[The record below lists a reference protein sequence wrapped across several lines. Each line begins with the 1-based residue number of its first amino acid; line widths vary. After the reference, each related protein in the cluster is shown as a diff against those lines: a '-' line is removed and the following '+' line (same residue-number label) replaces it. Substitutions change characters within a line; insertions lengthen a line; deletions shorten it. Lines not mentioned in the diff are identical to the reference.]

1 MKGKGLIALTPI
13 LVFLGV
19 YLVTSILIKD
29 FYKVP
34 VASAF
39 LLASVYA
46 VLISKG
52 TLRKRLDL
60 FSEGAGNPRILLM
73 VWIFIL
79 AGAFAQTAKDIG
91 AIDATVNLTLRVIP
105 GSMLF
110 AGLFFTACFISMS
123 VGTSVGTIVALV
135 PIATGIAQ
143 EAGFSEAF
151 MAAIIVGG
159 AFFGDNLSFI
169 SDTTIA
175 ATKALDCAMRDKF
188 KANIRIVAPAVL
200 LVFAIYVV
208 KGLGVSVDVT
218 PEAADS
224 LKLVPYL
231 LVLVLAFV
239 GMDVMLILSLGLGV
253 NLLIGLVTG
262 CLGWADWLSSVGE
275 GIGGMGSLIIVTLLA
290 GGMMALIRAGGGL
303 DWLVGAL
310 TRRLAASPAA
320 VSSAAVSSASPAAA
334 ASASHAAA
342 SSPAATS
349 SAAPSSPAAASPE
362 SAAAASV
369 PLPSETAAVAPA
381 PSPVAAAPVAAAPV
395 AAASPAAAAA
405 PAIAGSDRQSRRQ
418 RRGAELSIAALVSLA
433 NLCTANNTI
442 AIITVGGI
450 AKDISD
456 RFGLDRKRVASIL
469 DTFSCFVQGLIPY
482 GAQLLMASGLAGV
495 GAAAII
501 RYLYYPFALGLVAL
515 AAIFI
520 PASFRSRK

>member
-1 MKGKGLIALTPI
+1 MRKRGLLALTPI

-19 YLVTSILIKD
+19 YLVTSIIIKD

-39 LLASVYA
+39 LLASIYA
-46 VLISKG
+46 VLISRG
-52 TLRKRLDL
+52 PLRERIGI
-60 FSEGAGNPRILLM
+60 FSEGAGDSKVLLM

-91 AIDATVNLTLRVIP
+91 AIEATVNLTLRVIP

-143 EAGFSEAF
+143 ETGFSEAF

-175 ATKALDCAMRDKF
+175 ATKAMDCAMKDKF

-200 LVFAIYVV
+200 LVFVIYVV
-208 KGLGVSVDVT
+208 KGLGVDVSVE
-218 PEAADS
+218 PGAAEP
-224 LKLVPYL
+224 LKLLPYL
-231 LVLVLAFV
+231 LVLGLALA
-239 GMDVMLILSLGLGV
+239 GMDVLLILSIGTVV

-262 CLGWADWLSSVGE
+262 CLGWSGWLSSIGE
-275 GIGGMGSLIIVTLLA
+275 GISGMGSLIIVTLLA

-310 TRRLAASPAA
+310 TRRLA
-320 VSSAAVSSASPAAA
+320 
-334 ASASHAAA
+334 
-342 SSPAATS
+342 SPAATASAYASVS
-349 SAAPSSPAAASPE
+349 STGPTSSVVSPAAGAAPQPSSP
-362 SAAAASV
+362 V
-369 PLPSETAAVAPA
+369 T
-381 PSPVAAAPVAAAPV
+381 
-395 AAASPAAAAA
+395 
-405 PAIAGSDRQSRRQ
+405 RRQ

-450 AKDISD
+450 AKDVSD
-456 RFGLDRKRVASIL
+456 RFGLDRRRVASIL

-515 AAIFI
+515 TAIFI
-520 PASFRSRK
+520 TGRRSS

>member
-1 MKGKGLIALTPI
+1 MKKRGLIALTPI

-34 VASAF
+34 VSSAF

-52 TLRKRLDL
+52 TLRQRLDT

-175 ATKALDCAMRDKF
+175 ATKALDCAMGDKF

-218 PEAADS
+218 PEAADP

-231 LVLVLAFV
+231 LVLVLAFA

-262 CLGWADWLSSVGE
+262 SLGWADWLSSVGE

-310 TRRLAASPAA
+310 TRRLAASPDA
-320 VSSAAVSSASPAAA
+320 VS
-334 ASASHAAA
+334 
-342 SSPAATS
+342 
-349 SAAPSSPAAASPE
+349 SPE
-362 SAAAASV
+362 SAAA
-369 PLPSETAAVAPA
+369 
-381 PSPVAAAPVAAAPV
+381 PV
-395 AAASPAAAAA
+395 
-405 PAIAGSDRQSRRQ
+405 IAGYDRQSRRQ

-482 GAQLLMASGLAGV
+482 GAQLLMASGLAGI

>member
-1 MKGKGLIALTPI
+1 MKKRGLIALTPI

-19 YLVTSILIKD
+19 YLVTSIVIKD

-52 TLRKRLDL
+52 SLRERLDI

-175 ATKALDCAMRDKF
+175 ATKAMDCAMKDKF

-200 LVFAIYVV
+200 VIFVIYII
-208 KGLGVSVDVT
+208 KGIGVDVAVE
-218 PEAADS
+218 PGVAEPV
-224 LKLVPYL
+224 KLIPYL
-231 LVLVLAFV
+231 LVLVLALA
-239 GMDVMLILSLGLGV
+239 GMDVLLILSLGIAV
-253 NLLIGLVTG
+253 NLLIGLFTG
-262 CLGWADWLSSVGE
+262 SLGWADWLSSVGE

-310 TRRLAASPAA
+310 TRRL
-320 VSSAAVSSASPAAA
+320 SASP
-334 ASASHAAA
+334 
-342 SSPAATS
+342 
-349 SAAPSSPAAASPE
+349 
-362 SAAAASV
+362 
-369 PLPSETAAVAPA
+369 
-381 PSPVAAAPVAAAPV
+381 
-395 AAASPAAAAA
+395 AAASPAAASPAAASPAAASPDSAAAA
-405 PAIAGSDRQSRRQ
+405 PVIAGSDRQSHRQ

-450 AKDISD
+450 AKDVAD
-456 RFGLDRKRVASIL
+456 RFGLDKRRVASIL

-501 RYLYYPFALGLVAL
+501 RYLYYPFALGIVAL

-520 PASFRSRK
+520 PSRRQTQTRQ

>member
-1 MKGKGLIALTPI
+1 MKKRGLLALTPI

-46 VLISKG
+46 VLISRG
-52 TLRKRLDL
+52 PLGKRISI
-60 FSEGAGNPRILLM
+60 FSEGAGNSKVLLM

-91 AIDATVNLTLRVIP
+91 AIEATVNLTLRVIP

-143 EAGFSEAF
+143 EIGFSEAF

-175 ATKALDCAMRDKF
+175 ATKAMDCAMKDKF

-200 LVFAIYVV
+200 VVFIIYIV
-208 KGLGVSVDVT
+208 KGIGVDVAVE
-218 PEAADS
+218 PGAAEP
-224 LKLVPYL
+224 LKLLPYL
-231 LVLVLAFV
+231 LVLVLALV
-239 GMDVMLILSLGLGV
+239 GMDVLLILSLGIVV

-262 CLGWADWLSSVGE
+262 SIGWADWLSSIGE

-310 TRRLAASPAA
+310 TRRLASPAA
-320 VSSAAVSSASPAAA
+320 PASDQQSLPAV
-334 ASASHAAA
+334 
-342 SSPAATS
+342 TR
-349 SAAPSSPAAASPE
+349 
-362 SAAAASV
+362 
-369 PLPSETAAVAPA
+369 
-381 PSPVAAAPVAAAPV
+381 
-395 AAASPAAAAA
+395 
-405 PAIAGSDRQSRRQ
+405 GQK
-418 RRGAELSIAALVSLA
+418 RGAELSIAALVSLA

-450 AKDISD
+450 AKDVSE

-501 RYLYYPFALGLVAL
+501 RYLYYPFALGIVAL

-520 PASFRSRK
+520 PFRLPSRRPS

>member
-1 MKGKGLIALTPI
+1 MKKRGLLALTPI

-39 LLASVYA
+39 LLASIYA
-46 VLISKG
+46 VLISRG
-52 TLRKRLDL
+52 PLGKRISI
-60 FSEGAGNPRILLM
+60 FSEGAGNSKVLLM

-91 AIDATVNLTLRVIP
+91 AIEATVNLTLRVIP

-143 EAGFSEAF
+143 ETGFSEAF

-175 ATKALDCAMRDKF
+175 ATKAMDCAMKDKF

-200 LVFAIYVV
+200 VVFIIYIV
-208 KGLGVSVDVT
+208 KGIGVDVAVE
-218 PEAADS
+218 PGASEP
-224 LKLVPYL
+224 LKLLPYL
-231 LVLVLAFV
+231 LVLVLALA
-239 GMDVMLILSLGLGV
+239 GMDVLLILSLGIGV

-262 CLGWADWLSSVGE
+262 SIGWADWLSSIGE

-310 TRRLAASPAA
+310 TRRLASPAA
-320 VSSAAVSSASPAAA
+320 P
-334 ASASHAAA
+334 
-342 SSPAATS
+342 
-349 SAAPSSPAAASPE
+349 
-362 SAAAASV
+362 
-369 PLPSETAAVAPA
+369 
-381 PSPVAAAPVAAAPV
+381 
-395 AAASPAAAAA
+395 
-405 PAIAGSDRQSRRQ
+405 GSDQQSLPAVTRGQ
-418 RRGAELSIAALVSLA
+418 KRGAELSIAALVSLA

-450 AKDISD
+450 AKDVSD
-456 RFGLDRKRVASIL
+456 RFGLDRRRVASIL

-520 PASFRSRK
+520 PFRRR

>member
-1 MKGKGLIALTPI
+1 MKKRGLIALTPI

-79 AGAFAQTAKDIG
+79 AGAFAQTAKDVG

-218 PEAADS
+218 PEAADP

-231 LVLVLAFV
+231 LVLVLAFA

-253 NLLIGLVTG
+253 NLLVGLVTG
-262 CLGWADWLSSVGE
+262 SLGWADWLSSVGE

-310 TRRLAASPAA
+310 TRRLVSSPDAASPTA
-320 VSSAAVSSASPAAA
+320 VY
-334 ASASHAAA
+334 
-342 SSPAATS
+342 
-349 SAAPSSPAAASPE
+349 PAAASPE

-369 PLPSETAAVAPA
+369 PLPSETSAVAPDSEVSA
-381 PSPVAAAPVAAAPV
+381 S
-395 AAASPAAAAA
+395 AASAAAAAA
-405 PAIAGSDRQSRRQ
+405 PVIAGYDRQSRRQ

>member
-1 MKGKGLIALTPI
+1 MKGRSKGLLALTPI

-39 LLASVYA
+39 LLASIYA

-52 TLRKRLDL
+52 PLRERIGI
-60 FSEGAGNPRILLM
+60 FSEGAGNSKVLLM

-91 AIDATVNLTLRVIP
+91 AIEATVNLTLRVIP

-151 MAAIIVGG
+151 LAAIIVGG

-175 ATKALDCAMRDKF
+175 ATKAMDCAMKDKF

-200 LVFAIYVV
+200 VVFAIYVA
-208 KGLGVSVDVT
+208 KGLGVDVT
-218 PEAADS
+218 VEPGAAEP
-224 LKLVPYL
+224 LKLLPYL
-231 LVLVLAFV
+231 LVLVLAIA
-239 GMDVMLILSLGLGV
+239 GMDVLLILSLGIGV

-262 CLGWADWLSSVGE
+262 SLGWADWLSSIGE

-303 DWLVGAL
+303 EWLVGAL
-310 TRRLAASPAA
+310 TRRFANPT
-320 VSSAAVSSASPAAA
+320 VSSAATASSAPAASGSPASAA
-334 ASASHAAA
+334 LGTSH
-342 SSPAATS
+342 SV
-349 SAAPSSPAAASPE
+349 APSS
-362 SAAAASV
+362 
-369 PLPSETAAVAPA
+369 
-381 PSPVAAAPVAAAPV
+381 
-395 AAASPAAAAA
+395 
-405 PAIAGSDRQSRRQ
+405 IRRQ
-418 RRGAELSIAALVSLA
+418 RCGAELSIAALVSLA

-456 RFGLDRKRVASIL
+456 RFGLDRRRVASIL

-520 PASFRSRK
+520 TGRRR

>member
-1 MKGKGLIALTPI
+1 MKKRGLIALTPI

-19 YLVTSILIKD
+19 YLLTSILIKD

-46 VLISKG
+46 VVISRG
-52 TLRKRLDL
+52 PLRKRIDL

-79 AGAFAQTAKDIG
+79 AGAFAQTAQDIG

-175 ATKALDCAMRDKF
+175 ATKALDCEMRDKF

-200 LVFAIYVV
+200 LVFAIYVF

-218 PEAADS
+218 PGAAEP
-224 LKLVPYL
+224 LKLLPYL
-231 LVLVLAFV
+231 LVLILALA
-239 GMDVMLILSLGLGV
+239 GMDVLLILSIGIGV

-262 CLGWADWLSSVGE
+262 SLGWTDWLAAVGE
-275 GIGGMGSLIIVTLLA
+275 GIGGMGSLIIVTVLA

-310 TRRLAASPAA
+310 TRRL
-320 VSSAAVSSASPAAA
+320 
-334 ASASHAAA
+334 
-342 SSPAATS
+342 
-349 SAAPSSPAAASPE
+349 SAAPSATVSAPSSITPSAAHPSATSATLSETVSAPSSIVPSSAPSSAAS
-362 SAAAASV
+362 
-369 PLPSETAAVAPA
+369 SETVPA
-381 PSPVAAAPVAAAPV
+381 PSSAAHP
-395 AAASPAAAAA
+395 STL
-405 PAIAGSDRQSRRQ
+405 SDRQSRRS

-450 AKDISD
+450 AKDIAD
-456 RFGLDRKRVASIL
+456 RFGLERRRVASLL

-515 AAIFI
+515 AAILL
-520 PASFRSRK
+520 PSPPLRSPSRPS

>member
-1 MKGKGLIALTPI
+1 MKKRGLIALTPI

-19 YLVTSILIKD
+19 YLVTSIVIKD

-52 TLRKRLDL
+52 SLRERLDV

-175 ATKALDCAMRDKF
+175 ATKALDCAMKDKF

-200 LVFAIYVV
+200 VIFVIYII
-208 KGLGVSVDVT
+208 KGIGVDVT
-218 PEAADS
+218 VEPGIAEPV
-224 LKLVPYL
+224 KLIPYL
-231 LVLVLAFV
+231 LVLVLALA
-239 GMDVMLILSLGLGV
+239 GMDVLLILSLGIAV
-253 NLLIGLVTG
+253 NLLIGLFTG
-262 CLGWADWLSSVGE
+262 SLGWADWLSSVGE

-310 TRRLAASPAA
+310 IRRLGSSAPAA
-320 VSSAAVSSASPAAA
+320 NSSASVP
-334 ASASHAAA
+334 SAMAVD
-342 SSPAATS
+342 PAATPS
-349 SAAPSSPAAASPE
+349 SAMAATPAATPSS
-362 SAAAASV
+362 V
-369 PLPSETAAVAPA
+369 
-381 PSPVAAAPVAAAPV
+381 
-395 AAASPAAAAA
+395 
-405 PAIAGSDRQSRRQ
+405 ISRRQ

-450 AKDISD
+450 AKDVAD
-456 RFGLDRKRVASIL
+456 RFGLDRRRVASIL

-501 RYLYYPFALGLVAL
+501 RYLYYPFALGIVAL

-520 PASFRSRK
+520 PSRKQTQTRQ

>member
-52 TLRKRLDL
+52 TLRKRLDT

-79 AGAFAQTAKDIG
+79 AGAFAQTAKDVG

-188 KANIRIVAPAVL
+188 KANLRIVAPAVL

-218 PEAADS
+218 PEAADP

-231 LVLVLAFV
+231 LVLVLAFA

-262 CLGWADWLSSVGE
+262 SLGWADWLSSVGE

-310 TRRLAASPAA
+310 TRRLVSSPDA
-320 VSSAAVSSASPAAA
+320 VS
-334 ASASHAAA
+334 
-342 SSPAATS
+342 
-349 SAAPSSPAAASPE
+349 SPE
-362 SAAAASV
+362 SAAA
-369 PLPSETAAVAPA
+369 
-381 PSPVAAAPVAAAPV
+381 PV
-395 AAASPAAAAA
+395 
-405 PAIAGSDRQSRRQ
+405 IAGYDRQSRRQ

>member
-1 MKGKGLIALTPI
+1 MKKRGLIALTPI

-52 TLRKRLDL
+52 TLRQRLDT

-218 PEAADS
+218 PEAADP

-231 LVLVLAFV
+231 LVLVLAFA

-262 CLGWADWLSSVGE
+262 SLGWADWLSSVGE

-310 TRRLAASPAA
+310 THRLVSSPDAASPTAVSPA
-320 VSSAAVSSASPAAA
+320 VSS
-334 ASASHAAA
+334 SASHAA
-342 SSPAATS
+342 
-349 SAAPSSPAAASPE
+349 SSPAAASPE

-369 PLPSETAAVAPA
+369 PLPSETAAVAPD
-381 PSPVAAAPVAAAPV
+381 SEVSSS
-395 AAASPAAAAA
+395 AASTDTVAAA

-515 AAIFI
+515 AAIFL
-520 PASFRSRK
+520 PASFRPRK

>member
-1 MKGKGLIALTPI
+1 MMKRGFIALTPI

-143 EAGFSEAF
+143 EAVFSEAF

-208 KGLGVSVDVT
+208 KGLGVSVDVI
-218 PEAADS
+218 PEAADP

-231 LVLVLAFV
+231 LVLVLAFA

-262 CLGWADWLSSVGE
+262 SLGWADWLSSVGE

-320 VSSAAVSSASPAAA
+320 VYPAAVSPAASSPAAVYPAAVSSAS
-334 ASASHAAA
+334 HAA
-342 SSPAATS
+342 
-349 SAAPSSPAAASPE
+349 SSPAAASPE

-369 PLPSETAAVAPA
+369 PLSSETAAAAPDSEVSSSA
-381 PSPVAAAPVAAAPV
+381 ASTDTVAAAPV
-395 AAASPAAAAA
+395 
-405 PAIAGSDRQSRRQ
+405 IAGSDRQSRRQ

-482 GAQLLMASGLAGV
+482 GAQLLMASGLAGI

>member
-1 MKGKGLIALTPI
+1 MKKRGLIALTPI

-52 TLRKRLDL
+52 TLRQRLDL

-218 PEAADS
+218 PEAADP

-231 LVLVLAFV
+231 LVLVLAFA

-262 CLGWADWLSSVGE
+262 SLGWADWLSSVGE

-310 TRRLAASPAA
+310 TRRLASSPDA
-320 VSSAAVSSASPAAA
+320 VS
-334 ASASHAAA
+334 
-342 SSPAATS
+342 
-349 SAAPSSPAAASPE
+349 SPE
-362 SAAAASV
+362 SAAA
-369 PLPSETAAVAPA
+369 
-381 PSPVAAAPVAAAPV
+381 PV
-395 AAASPAAAAA
+395 
-405 PAIAGSDRQSRRQ
+405 IAGYDRQSRRQ

-482 GAQLLMASGLAGV
+482 GAQLLMASGLAGI

>member
-1 MKGKGLIALTPI
+1 MKERTKGLLALTPI

-52 TLRKRLDL
+52 SLGERIGI
-60 FSEGAGNPRILLM
+60 FSEGAGNSKVLLM

-91 AIDATVNLTLRVIP
+91 SIDATVNLTLRVIP

-135 PIATGIAQ
+135 PIATGIAH

-151 MAAIIVGG
+151 LAAIIVGG

-175 ATKALDCAMRDKF
+175 ATKALDCAMKDKF

-200 LVFAIYVV
+200 VVFVIYIV
-208 KGLGVSVDVT
+208 KGIGVDVAVE
-218 PEAADS
+218 PGAAEP
-224 LKLVPYL
+224 LKLLPYL
-231 LVLVLAFV
+231 LVLVLALA
-239 GMDVMLILSLGLGV
+239 GMDVLLILSLGIFV
-253 NLLIGLVTG
+253 NLIIGLVTG
-262 CLGWADWLSSVGE
+262 SLGWVEWLSSVGE

-290 GGMMALIRAGGGL
+290 GGMMTLIRAGGGL
-303 DWLVGAL
+303 EWIVTSL
-310 TRRLAASPAA
+310 TRRLAPSSSTASGLASSSQVSSVEASP
-320 VSSAAVSSASPAAA
+320 VTSGD
-334 ASASHAAA
+334 
-342 SSPAATS
+342 SSPVTSGDSSSVTS
-349 SAAPSSPAAASPE
+349 SDSSPVIPGGISP
-362 SAAAASV
+362 V
-369 PLPSETAAVAPA
+369 IPSEAKESFT
-381 PSPVAAAPVAAAPV
+381 
-395 AAASPAAAAA
+395 
-405 PAIAGSDRQSRRQ
+405 RRQ

-450 AKDISD
+450 AKDVAD
-456 RFGLDRKRVASIL
+456 RFGLDRRRVASIL

-482 GAQLLMASGLAGV
+482 GAQLLMASGLAGI
-495 GAAAII
+495 GAATII
-501 RYLYYPFALGLVAL
+501 RYLYYPFALGLVAF
-515 AAIFI
+515 AAILL
-520 PASFRSRK
+520 PSRKRV

>member
-1 MKGKGLIALTPI
+1 M
-13 LVFLGV
+13 
-19 YLVTSILIKD
+19 YLVTSIVIKD

-52 TLRKRLDL
+52 SLRERLDV

-175 ATKALDCAMRDKF
+175 ATKALDCAMKDKF

-200 LVFAIYVV
+200 VIFVIYII
-208 KGLGVSVDVT
+208 KGIGVDVAVE
-218 PEAADS
+218 PGIAEPV
-224 LKLVPYL
+224 KLIPYL
-231 LVLVLAFV
+231 LVLVLALA
-239 GMDVMLILSLGLGV
+239 GMDVLLILSIGIAV
-253 NLLIGLVTG
+253 NLVIGLLTG
-262 CLGWADWLSSVGE
+262 SLGWVDWLSSVGE

-303 DWLVGAL
+303 DWLVSAL
-310 TRRLAASPAA
+310 TRRLGTSASSA
-320 VSSAAVSSASPAAA
+320 VS
-334 ASASHAAA
+334 
-342 SSPAATS
+342 
-349 SAAPSSPAAASPE
+349 
-362 SAAAASV
+362 
-369 PLPSETAAVAPA
+369 
-381 PSPVAAAPVAAAPV
+381 
-395 AAASPAAAAA
+395 
-405 PAIAGSDRQSRRQ
+405 QRQ

-450 AKDISD
+450 AKDVAD
-456 RFGLDRKRVASIL
+456 RFGLDRRRVASIL

-501 RYLYYPFALGLVAL
+501 RYLYYPFALGIVAL

-520 PASFRSRK
+520 PSRKHTQTLQ

>member
-1 MKGKGLIALTPI
+1 MKKRGLLALTPI

-39 LLASVYA
+39 LLASIYA
-46 VLISKG
+46 VLISRG
-52 TLRKRLDL
+52 PLGKRISI
-60 FSEGAGNPRILLM
+60 FSEGAGNSKVLLM

-91 AIDATVNLTLRVIP
+91 AIEATVNLTLRVIP

-143 EAGFSEAF
+143 ETGFSEAF

-175 ATKALDCAMRDKF
+175 ATKAMDCAMKDKF

-200 LVFAIYVV
+200 VVFIIYIV
-208 KGLGVSVDVT
+208 KGIGVDVAVE
-218 PEAADS
+218 PGAAEP
-224 LKLVPYL
+224 LKLLPYL
-231 LVLVLAFV
+231 LVLVLALA
-239 GMDVMLILSLGLGV
+239 GMDVLLILSLGIGV

-262 CLGWADWLSSVGE
+262 SIGWADWLSSIGE

-310 TRRLAASPAA
+310 TRRLASPAA
-320 VSSAAVSSASPAAA
+320 P
-334 ASASHAAA
+334 
-342 SSPAATS
+342 
-349 SAAPSSPAAASPE
+349 
-362 SAAAASV
+362 
-369 PLPSETAAVAPA
+369 
-381 PSPVAAAPVAAAPV
+381 
-395 AAASPAAAAA
+395 
-405 PAIAGSDRQSRRQ
+405 GSDQQSLPAVTRGQ
-418 RRGAELSIAALVSLA
+418 KRGAELSIAALVSLA

-450 AKDISD
+450 AKDVSD

-520 PASFRSRK
+520 PFRRR

>member
-1 MKGKGLIALTPI
+1 MKKRGLIALTPI

-52 TLRKRLDL
+52 TLRKRLDT

-188 KANIRIVAPAVL
+188 KANLRIVAPAVL

-218 PEAADS
+218 PEAADP

-231 LVLVLAFV
+231 LVLVLAFA

-262 CLGWADWLSSVGE
+262 SLGWADWLSSVGE

-310 TRRLAASPAA
+310 TRRL
-320 VSSAAVSSASPAAA
+320 VSSPAAA
-334 ASASHAAA
+334 
-342 SSPAATS
+342 
-349 SAAPSSPAAASPE
+349 SPAAASPE

-369 PLPSETAAVAPA
+369 PLSSETAA
-381 PSPVAAAPVAAAPV
+381 AAPDSEVSSS
-395 AAASPAAAAA
+395 AASTDTVAAA

-433 NLCTANNTI
+433 HLCTANNTI

-482 GAQLLMASGLAGV
+482 GAQLLMASGLAGI

>member
-1 MKGKGLIALTPI
+1 
-13 LVFLGV
+13 
-19 YLVTSILIKD
+19 
-29 FYKVP
+29 
-34 VASAF
+34 
-39 LLASVYA
+39 
-46 VLISKG
+46 
-52 TLRKRLDL
+52 
-60 FSEGAGNPRILLM
+60 
-73 VWIFIL
+73 
-79 AGAFAQTAKDIG
+79 
-91 AIDATVNLTLRVIP
+91 
-105 GSMLF
+105 
-110 AGLFFTACFISMS
+110 
-123 VGTSVGTIVALV
+123 
-135 PIATGIAQ
+135 
-143 EAGFSEAF
+143 
-151 MAAIIVGG
+151 
-159 AFFGDNLSFI
+159 
-169 SDTTIA
+169 
-175 ATKALDCAMRDKF
+175 MRDKF

-218 PEAADS
+218 PEAADP

-231 LVLVLAFV
+231 LVLVLAFA

-262 CLGWADWLSSVGE
+262 SLGWADWLSSVGE

-320 VSSAAVSSASPAAA
+320 
-334 ASASHAAA
+334 
-342 SSPAATS
+342 
-349 SAAPSSPAAASPE
+349 
-362 SAAAASV
+362 ASV
-369 PLPSETAAVAPA
+369 PLSSETAAAAPDSEVSSSA
-381 PSPVAAAPVAAAPV
+381 ASTDTVAAAPV
-395 AAASPAAAAA
+395 
-405 PAIAGSDRQSRRQ
+405 IAGSDRQSRRQ

-482 GAQLLMASGLAGV
+482 GAQLLMASGLAGI

-520 PASFRSRK
+520 PSSFRSRK

>member
-1 MKGKGLIALTPI
+1 MKKRGLLALTPI

-39 LLASVYA
+39 MLASVYA
-46 VLISKG
+46 VLISRG
-52 TLRKRLDL
+52 PLSRRIGL
-60 FSEGAGNPRILLM
+60 FSEGAGNSKVLLM

-91 AIDATVNLTLRVIP
+91 AIEATVNLTLSVIP

-151 MAAIIVGG
+151 MSAIIVGG

-175 ATKALDCAMRDKF
+175 ATKAMDCAMKDKF

-200 LVFAIYVV
+200 LVFAIYIV
-208 KGLGVSVDVT
+208 KGIGVDVAVE
-218 PEAADS
+218 PGAAEP
-224 LKLVPYL
+224 LKLLPYL
-231 LVLVLAFV
+231 LVLVLALA
-239 GMDVMLILSLGLGV
+239 GMDVLLILSLGIGV
-253 NLLIGLVTG
+253 NLIIGLVTG
-262 CLGWADWLSSVGE
+262 GIGWADWLSSIGE

-310 TRRLAASPAA
+310 TRHLTSPAS
-320 VSSAAVSSASPAAA
+320 VSMVGSSEPTLCHSER
-334 ASASHAAA
+334 SEGIH
-342 SSPAATS
+342 SSTPTA
-349 SAAPSSPAAASPE
+349 
-362 SAAAASV
+362 
-369 PLPSETAAVAPA
+369 ETA
-381 PSPVAAAPVAAAPV
+381 S
-395 AAASPAAAAA
+395 AAA
-405 PAIAGSDRQSRRQ
+405 PAVSRRQ

-450 AKDISD
+450 AKDVSD
-456 RFGLDRKRVASIL
+456 RFGLDRRRVASIL

-501 RYLYYPFALGLVAL
+501 RYLYYPFALGLIAL
-515 AAIFI
+515 AAIFLTGRKVI
-520 PASFRSRK
+520 ASGRQ

>member
-79 AGAFAQTAKDIG
+79 AGAFAQTAKDVG

-188 KANIRIVAPAVL
+188 KANLRIVAPAVL

-218 PEAADS
+218 PEAADP

-231 LVLVLAFV
+231 LVLVLAFA

-262 CLGWADWLSSVGE
+262 SLGWADWLSSVGE

-310 TRRLAASPAA
+310 TRRLVSSPDAASPTA
-320 VSSAAVSSASPAAA
+320 VSPAA
-334 ASASHAAA
+334 
-342 SSPAATS
+342 
-349 SAAPSSPAAASPE
+349 SSPAAASPE

-369 PLPSETAAVAPA
+369 PLPSETAAVAPDSEVSA
-381 PSPVAAAPVAAAPV
+381 S
-395 AAASPAAAAA
+395 AASADAAAAA
-405 PAIAGSDRQSRRQ
+405 PVIAGSDRQSRRQ
-418 RRGAELSIAALVSLA
+418 RLA

-482 GAQLLMASGLAGV
+482 GAQLLMASGLAGI

-515 AAIFI
+515 AAIFL